1 MRLIDEGELGSGPHR
16 ETIEDTGAAS
26 ILPATYTLHT
36 PAHEPKS
43 LFRCRFVF
51 VVHFSFSVAS
61 RIPASSADFLHFRR
75 SNNKK
80 LAGLRT
86 RQPEQDLAT
95 GPLSFQSLTSSGAA
109 ALLTRVQVTSQW
121 LLSTGCTSVFLHPAR
136 LGEGD
141 CGRCFQGHSGC
152 VSATSC

>member
-1 MRLIDEGELGSGPHR
+1 MQICLRC
-16 ETIEDTGAAS
+16 A
-26 ILPATYTLHT
+26 
-36 PAHEPKS
+36 
-43 LFRCRFVF
+43 LFFFRRQRG
-51 VVHFSFSVAS
+51 S

-75 SNNKK
+75 SNNRK

-136 LGEGD
+136 PGE
-141 CGRCFQGHSGC
+141 
-152 VSATSC
+152 ATVGAAFKDTRAVFSQRHAEI